1 MQALIKATPN
11 SLNNCFPAVF
21 KSNLPFAKPCTTMA
35 DDCIPTF
42 PPVPPISGMK
52 SAVAGFLASDAVYH
66 RYGYQVVF
74 FESHSYVID
83 RSIGLYRY
91 RVFTHDVLYL

>member
-1 MQALIKATPN
+1 MQALIRATPN

-42 PPVPPISGMK
+42 HPVPPISGMK
-52 SAVAGFLASDAVYH
+52 SAVAGFLAMFDSKFPKITEFANPPTIPMSSHGSRAAV
-66 RYGYQVVF
+66 
-74 FESHSYVID
+74 
-83 RSIGLYRY
+83 
-91 RVFTHDVLYL
+91 

>member
-52 SAVAGFLASDAVYH
+52 SAVAGFLAMFDSKFPKITEFANHFLETALNVSL
-66 RYGYQVVF
+66 Q
-74 FESHSYVID
+74 
-83 RSIGLYRY
+83 L
-91 RVFTHDVLYL
+91 

>member
-1 MQALIKATPN
+1 MQALIRATPN

-52 SAVAGFLASDAVYH
+52 SAVAGFLAMFDSKSV
-66 RYGYQVVF
+66 
-74 FESHSYVID
+74 SY
-83 RSIGLYRY
+83 
-91 RVFTHDVLYL
+91 THLTLPTIA